1 MTIFRL
7 LVLGA
12 LFCCNSTYSE
22 KSQAKSAAND
32 ATKSL
37 SVKKSGKLTK
47 EVLLGTTL
55 KGILENMHFS
65 KKSLGNDVSKKAFA
79 EYIKRIDYGKQ
90 FLLQSD
96 VDSLK
101 QYEKSID
108 DQIATG
114 DLVLMKKAAELLKS
128 RQENVEKFVFNRLK
142 KPFNLNNNLKYITDA
157 EKRSHPKKL
166 KQLHERWEKI
176 LTLDILEKY
185 SEFLNEQNPDPNDKD
200 YKEKLK
206 KVPAKKLTS
215 VQLEKKARESTT
227 KSYTRIF
234 NRLKKEKLADEM
246 DKFFNSVTKIYD
258 PHTHYLIPD
267 DKEEFDIDMSGK
279 LEGIGALL
287 REEGSYIKVERI
299 IPGSA
304 SWKGKEL
311 KAEDIILKVGQG
323 EDEPIDVVDMG
334 LKDAVKLIRGRKGTE
349 VRLTVKKPTGLKQVI
364 SIIRDVVEVSE
375 SYVKAT
381 IIQQKGDKKK
391 YGYINI
397 PKFYRDFQDR
407 FGRNCTDDTRA
418 AIKKLKAKNVAGIV
432 LDMRNNGGGALKDS
446 QYVTGLFIEKG
457 PVVQVKNHDEKV
469 EVLKDKDPSVEFD
482 KPLIVLINRF
492 SASASEIVAAAL
504 QDYKRAIIV
513 GGEYSHGKGTVQA
526 VVDLD
531 NFIPPVGRTF
541 SPFGALKITIQKF
554 FRVNGSSTQYKGVT
568 PDIILPDLYGHLE
581 SGERHLD
588 YSLPWA
594 KIDPVAHK
602 NWDKFSYNIAKLK
615 ANSKARVAK
624 DKKFSKINQSIKWFD
639 ERKAIKTKDLNLN
652 KYLAEKKMLKAKSKE
667 LEIDQI
673 DNDIIVTDVDN
684 STLEEDKEKFK
695 EFKESLQKDPYIE
708 ETLAIFKDI
717 DSK

>member
-7 LVLGA
+7 LILGA

-22 KSQAKSAAND
+22 KSKAKSAAKS

-37 SVKKSGKLTK
+37 SDNKSGKLTK

-65 KKSLGNDVSKKAFA
+65 KKDLGDDVSKKAFA

-90 FLLQSD
+90 FLLKSD

-101 QYEKSID
+101 QYEKYID
-108 DQIATG
+108 DQIAAG
-114 DLVLMKKAAELLKS
+114 DLTLMKQAAKMLKT
-128 RQENVEKFVFNRLK
+128 RQVSVQKYVFERLK
-142 KPFNLNNNLKYITDA
+142 KPFNLKNNLKYIIDS
-157 EKRSHPKKL
+157 EKREYAKNL
-166 KQLHERWEKI
+166 GELNLRWEKI

-185 SEFLNEQNPDPNDKD
+185 SEFLNEQNPDPSDKD
-200 YKEKLK
+200 YKKLLK

-215 VQLEKKARESTT
+215 LQLEKKARESTT
-227 KSYTRIF
+227 KSYTRLF
-234 NRLKKEKLADEM
+234 NRLKKEKMSDEM

-267 DKEEFDIDMSGK
+267 DKEEFDIEMSGK

-323 EDEPIDVVDMG
+323 EQEPVDVVDMG
-334 LKDAVKLIRGRKGTE
+334 LKEAVKLIRGRKGTE
-349 VRLTVKKPTGLKQVI
+349 VRLTVKKPSGLKQVI

-375 SYVKAT
+375 SYVKST
-381 IIQQKGDKKK
+381 VIQKKGDKKK

-418 AIKKLKAKNVAGIV
+418 ALKKLKAQNVAGVV
-432 LDMRNNGGGALKDS
+432 LDLRNNGGGALKDS
-446 QYVTGLFIEKG
+446 QYITGLFINKG
-457 PVVQVKNHDEKV
+457 PVVQVKNHDNKV
-469 EVLKDKDPSVEFD
+469 EVLKDKDPAIEFE

-531 NFIPPVGRTF
+531 NFIPPVGRKL

-568 PDIILPDLYGHLE
+568 PDVILPDLYGHLE

-594 KIDPVAHK
+594 KIKEVSHK
-602 NWDKFSYNIAKLK
+602 DWDKYSYNIAKLK
-615 ANSKARVAK
+615 SNSAKRVAK
-624 DKKFSKINQSIKWFD
+624 NKKFSKIDRSINWFKQ
-639 ERKAIKTKDLNLN
+639 RKEIKTKELNLK
-652 KYLAEKKMLKAKSKE
+652 KYLAEKKMLKAKAKE

-673 DNDIIVTDVDN
+673 DNNIIVMDVDN

-717 DSK
+717 AL

>member
-1 MTIFRL
+1 MNIFRL
-7 LVLGA
+7 LILGA

-22 KSQAKSAAND
+22 KSQAKSAAKN

-37 SVKKSGKLTK
+37 SDKKPGKLTK

-65 KKSLGNDVSKKAFA
+65 KKDLGNDVSKKAFA

-90 FLLQSD
+90 FLLKSD
-96 VDSLK
+96 INSLK

-108 DQIATG
+108 DQIASG
-114 DLVLMKKAAELLKS
+114 DLTLMQTAAKMLKS
-128 RQENVEKFVFNRLK
+128 RQVSVQKFVFERLK
-142 KPFNLNNNLKYITDA
+142 KPFNLNNNLKYVIDS
-157 EKRSHPKKL
+157 EKREHAKSL
-166 KQLHERWEKI
+166 EELNQRWEKI

-185 SEFLNEQNPDPNDKD
+185 SEYLNEQNPDPTDKD
-200 YKEKLK
+200 YKKLLK
-206 KVPAKKLTS
+206 KVPAKKLTPA
-215 VQLEKKARESTT
+215 QLEKKARESTT

-234 NRLKKEKLADEM
+234 NRLKKEKMSDEM

-267 DKEEFDIDMSGK
+267 DKEEFDIEMSGK

-323 EDEPIDVVDMG
+323 EAEPVDVVDMG
-334 LKDAVKLIRGRKGTE
+334 LKEAVKLIRGRKGTE
-349 VRLTVKKPTGLKQVI
+349 VRLTVKKPSGLKQVI

-381 IIQQKGDKKK
+381 IIQKKGDKKK

-407 FGRNCTDDTRA
+407 FGRNCTDDTRVA
-418 AIKKLKAKNVAGIV
+418 LKKLKAKNVDGVV
-432 LDMRNNGGGALKDS
+432 LDLRNNGGGALKDS
-446 QYVTGLFIEKG
+446 QYITGLFIEKG

-469 EVLKDKDPSVEFD
+469 EVLKDKDPSIEFD

-531 NFIPPVGRTF
+531 NFIPPVGRKF

-594 KIDPVAHK
+594 KIKEVAHK
-602 NWDKFSYNIAKLK
+602 DWDKFSYNVAKLK
-615 ANSKARVAK
+615 ANSAKRIAK
-624 DKKFSKINQSIKWFD
+624 DKKFSKIKKSINWFKQ
-639 ERKAIKTKDLNLN
+639 RKDIKTKELNLK

-673 DNDIIVTDVDN
+673 DKNIIIIDVDN

-695 EFKESLQKDPYIE
+695 EFKESLQKDPFIE

-717 DSK
+717 SS